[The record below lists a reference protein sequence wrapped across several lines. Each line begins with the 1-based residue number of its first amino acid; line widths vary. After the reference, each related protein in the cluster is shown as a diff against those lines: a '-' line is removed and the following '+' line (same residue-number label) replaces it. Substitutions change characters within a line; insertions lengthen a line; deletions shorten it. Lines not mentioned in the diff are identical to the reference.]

1 MPERFEWLSEIFDDN
16 INNNNQNIT
25 LMKKKLFYTAPQARL
40 VEIETQSI
48 FAQSFGGAGYAGDE
62 LGEDDD
68 YGTF

>member
-1 MPERFEWLSEIFDDN
+1 
-16 INNNNQNIT
+16 
-25 LMKKKLFYTAPQARL
+25 MKKKLFYTAPQARL